1 MSLASLAPVFLRELR
16 LSRRRT
22 GHWRSNWRWLLG
34 TCIGCAALIVAMN
47 VHGMNIVHLA
57 QFVVSLAGTI
67 IALMPLGFAADRQAG
82 QQSLLRLTGLGPLQ
96 VFTASAA
103 GSLYAV
109 LELWLCC
116 VPLLLIGFS
125 ISRTRPASALLAI
138 ACVGALFLWLGSLRI
153 LGAAASRT
161 RSGMVLISLIAGA
174 GLVLPALLDFW
185 LGHRLSPD
193 AGQILHLLGGAE
205 SWMGFSRAIQPRGP
219 TAPLWSILGRLLVW
233 SFLLLSIAAAF
244 FRSDWLQNEHGAPV
258 RSQWRHWLQ
267 TRLNSPNRRS
277 RESNPY
283 LARYPEP
290 QGWVRAQ
297 WTLAALIGVIGL
309 GLASAWS
316 WYVLPCALAL
326 GIGLVDILAHLVVS
340 GVVAADRRE
349 GAFELLL
356 TTPLRPTQILAA
368 GHEVGREIIRSAAL
382 PGLCLLG
389 AFVGM
394 AFLLIPPADRN
405 GLKNGFIALS
415 FGTWPVWY
423 AVALAHLP
431 FRLPVSQ
438 AANTGEPFHAFS
450 FPQTAFLIPV
460 LTGLGAWALSAG
472 NPPVRMGAATCGL
485 LMIIVWLVVRE
496 QFASSRGL
504 SEEDLRLVAA
514 APLPTEECIPK
525 DNRTTRP
532 WVPEGFQR

>member
-34 TCIGCAALIVAMN
+34 TCIGCAGLLV
-47 VHGMNIVHLA
+47 VLQVRWTNIVNLV
-57 QFVVSLAGTI
+57 QFVGFLAGSI

-96 VFTASAA
+96 VFAASAA

-125 ISRTRPASALLAI
+125 ISRTRPTSALLAI

-174 GLVLPALLDFW
+174 GLVLPSLLDFW
-185 LGHRLSPD
+185 LGHRLSPG

-205 SWMGFSRAIQPRGP
+205 SWMGFSRSIRPRGP
-219 TAPLWSILGRLLVW
+219 TAPLWSILGRLLAW
-233 SFLLLSIAAAF
+233 SFLLLSIAAGF
-244 FRSDWLQNEHGAPV
+244 FRSDWLQNEHRAPM
-258 RSQWRHWLQ
+258 RSRWRHWLQ

-277 RESNPY
+277 SESNPY
-283 LARYPEP
+283 LARYPES

-297 WTLAALIGVIGL
+297 WTLATLIGVVGI

-349 GAFELLL
+349 GALELLF
-356 TTPLRPTQILAA
+356 TTPLSPNEILAA
-368 GHEVGREIIRSAAL
+368 GNQVGREIIRSAAL
-382 PGLCLLG
+382 PGLCLLVIFIG
-389 AFVGM
+389 IG
-394 AFLLIPPADRN
+394 LLLMPPADRD
-405 GLKNGFIALS
+405 GVSNGFIALS
-415 FGTWPVWY
+415 FLSWPVWY
-423 AVALAHLP
+423 AVALGHLP

-450 FPQTAFLIPV
+450 FPQTAFLMPI

-504 SEEDLRLVAA
+504 SEEDFRLVAA

>member
-34 TCIGCAALIVAMN
+34 TCIGCAGLLV
-47 VHGMNIVHLA
+47 VLHVRWTNIVNLVQFSGFLA
-57 QFVVSLAGTI
+57 VSI

-125 ISRTRPASALLAI
+125 ISRTRPNSALLAI
-138 ACVGALFLWLGSLRI
+138 ACAGALFLWLGSLRI

-185 LGHRLSPD
+185 LGHRLSPG
-193 AGQILHLLGGAE
+193 AGQILRLLGGGE
-205 SWMGFSRAIQPRGP
+205 GWMEFSQSIRPRGP
-219 TAPLWSILGRLLVW
+219 SAPLWSILGRLLVW
-233 SFLLLSIAAAF
+233 SFLLLSIAAGF
-244 FRSDWLQNEHGAPV
+244 FRSDWLQNESGTPV
-258 RSQWRHWLQ
+258 RSRWRHWLQ

-277 RESNPY
+277 PESNPY

-290 QGWVRAQ
+290 QAWVRAQ
-297 WTLAALIGVIGL
+297 WTLVALIGVGGL

-316 WYVLPCALAL
+316 WHVLPCALAL

-340 GVVAADRRE
+340 GVVADDRRA
-349 GAFELLL
+349 GAFELLF
-356 TTPLRPTQILAA
+356 TTPLRPTQILDA

-394 AFLLIPPADRN
+394 AFLWILPEDREGVEN
-405 GLKNGFIALS
+405 GLITLS

-423 AVALAHLP
+423 AVALAYLP

-450 FPQTAFLIPV
+450 FPQTAFLMPI

-472 NPPVRMGAATCGL
+472 SPSVRIAAATCGL

-504 SEEDLRLVAA
+504 SEEDFRLVAA
-514 APLPTEECIPK
+514 APLPTDECIPK